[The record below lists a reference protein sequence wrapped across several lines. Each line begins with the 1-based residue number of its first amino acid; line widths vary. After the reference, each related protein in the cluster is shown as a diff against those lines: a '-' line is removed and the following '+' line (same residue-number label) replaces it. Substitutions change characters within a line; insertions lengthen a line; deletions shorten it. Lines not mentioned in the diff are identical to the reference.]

1 MNDKIELREAI
12 IVEGRYDRIR
22 LSGIISTPVI
32 ETGGFRVFKDKEKQA
47 LIRSIAER
55 RGILIMTDVD
65 SAGFVIRNF
74 LKGIIPQEKIK
85 HAYIPTV
92 KGKEK
97 RKPVPSKEGTLGVE
111 GLDRDSLIKAI
122 LDSGAHI
129 ENVAY
134 SVGVVEEHEPPFP
147 KGGGTECRRVPT
159 AISTNA
165 NCHCEEQSD
174 VAISTDTEITKL
186 DFFDYGL
193 TGSENS
199 AKHRAEVLAS
209 LGLPE
214 YLTVNT
220 MISALNCLFTKQE
233 FEAYL
238 ENMNKA

>member
-1 MNDKIELREAI
+1 MTDERCAALPAEQKLRLREAV
-12 IVEGRYDRIR
+12 IVEGRYDRIK
-22 LSGIISTPVI
+22 LSGFISTPVI

-74 LKGIIPQEKIK
+74 LKGIIPQKKIK

-97 RKPVPSKEGTLGVE
+97 RKPEPSKEGTLGVE
-111 GLDRDSLIKAI
+111 GIDRDSLIKAI
-122 LDSGAHI
+122 IDSGAHI
-129 ENVAY
+129 ENVAVA
-134 SVGVVEEHEPPFP
+134 VGERIAPPAVFDKSEEVFD
-147 KGGGTECRRVPT
+147 
-159 AISTNA
+159 S
-165 NCHCEEQSD
+165 
-174 VAISTDTEITKL
+174 EITKL

-199 AKHRAEVLAS
+199 AKHRAEVLSS

-214 YLTVNT
+214 YLTVNA

-238 ENMNKA
+238 EKMNKA

>member
-97 RKPVPSKEGTLGVE
+97 RKSEPSKEGTLGVE

-134 SVGVVEEHEPPFP
+134 SVGEGLDPPVIKNAADPVGEVEEHEPPFP
-147 KGGGTECRRVPT
+147 KGGGTECRRVP
-159 AISTNA
+159 A
-165 NCHCEEQSD
+165 
-174 VAISTDTEITKL
+174 AISTDTEITKL

-199 AKHRAEVLAS
+199 AKHRAEVLVS

-214 YLTVNT
+214 YLTVNA
-220 MISALNCLFTKQE
+220 MISAINCLFTKQE
-233 FEAYL
+233 FEEYL
-238 ENMNKA
+238 EKNNIA

>member
-1 MNDKIELREAI
+1 MNDIIALREAI

-97 RKPVPSKEGTLGVE
+97 RKPEPSKEGTLGVE

-122 LDSGAHI
+122 IDSGAHI

-134 SVGVVEEHEPPFP
+134 SVGEVEEHEPPFP
-147 KGGGTECRRVPT
+147 KGGGTECRRVPA

-165 NCHCEEQSD
+165 SCHCEEQSD

-214 YLTVNT
+214 YLTVNA